1 MKNEIMVKRIE
12 KLLHLVQK
20 PARYIGCEFNII
32 VKESPLVRVA
42 ISYPDLYEV
51 AMANNGIRILYEAVN
66 RIEDAACERVFAVAP
81 DFEAILRE
89 HQIPL
94 YSLESF
100 TPIYNMDMIGF
111 NLAHEL
117 LITNVLQILDLGKIP
132 LLRKDRDEG
141 HPIIVGGGEF
151 ASNPFPAALF
161 FDLFFIGEGEEGL
174 PEIVNTIAR
183 AKGRGLSRS
192 DTIREIGKID
202 SVLICEDYDFAYNG
216 IEADISSKKVVR
228 KRTISCEKALF
239 IEKPIVPLF
248 RISQERAVV
257 ELSRGCFNLCKFCH
271 AGYYNLPYRI
281 FSPERIAREIFAQ
294 IDNTG
299 YDEVTLT
306 ALSSSD
312 YKYLVTLLNIVL
324 PGLTA
329 RGVSLSLPSLK
340 VDKNTLHIIE
350 TISGVRKSSLTFAVE
365 SASEQLRTISNKKV
379 KTEDLLEIVDFAFKH
394 GWKTIKLYFMIGLP
408 GCEDVDE
415 AETIIELL
423 HKLSRLGKR
432 KEINV
437 TVSPFVPKPHT
448 PFQFEKQMDME
459 YFYNVIKKIKSN
471 APKHVTIKN
480 HDVRSSFLEGL
491 IARADER
498 FGHVILNAYL
508 KGARLDSWH
517 EYFNFDLWKESLEE
531 KFPKW
536 RDLLLPRKKEGTYPW
551 QLIET
556 GNEKAVDVMM
566 ERTLDLA
573 SYKHPEYRYSEFLNE
588 ENYKEAMKNFEE
600 KYITADVI
608 RFIFSKTGYGRFVPH
623 IDFTENVKRA
633 LRMANVPM
641 SYSQG
646 FNKREKLST
655 GFPLPLGIE
664 SLSEIVDVELFKT
677 LSDEQLQEILIKVN
691 KSLPDVIRLVKV
703 RRVSEKQ
710 TVMAATA
717 AVKYNVFFKEEGLLE
732 KVMDGLKNRERIEKR
747 SKDVAKEYPLC
758 EVVHSFSVED
768 NLLSI
773 VLFMGKES
781 SMRVD
786 ELIAGLASQSITAL
800 QGVSFLKICQ
810 YRNSNG
816 NLELIE

>member
-20 PARYIGCEFNII
+20 PARYMGGEFNVIEKDDAF
-32 VKESPLVRVA
+32 VKVA

-51 AMANNGIRILYEAVN
+51 GMANNGIRILYEAVN
-66 RIEDAACERVFAVAP
+66 RIQSASCERVFAVAA
-81 DFEAILRE
+81 DFESILRTN
-89 HQIPL
+89 QIPL
-94 YSLESF
+94 YTLESF
-100 TPIYNMDMIGF
+100 TPLLETDIIGF

-117 LITNVLQILDLGKIP
+117 LLTNVLQILDLGKVP
-132 LLRKDRDEG
+132 LLRLERKDC
-141 HPIIVGGGEF
+141 HPIVIGGGEF
-151 ASNPFPAALF
+151 TSNPFPAAMF
-161 FDLFFIGEGEEGL
+161 FDLFFIGEGEEGF
-174 PEIVNTIAR
+174 PEIVEVLINCKKQGMKR
-183 AKGRGLSRS
+183 A
-192 DTIREIGKID
+192 DIIREIGKID
-202 SVLICEDYDFAYNG
+202 GVLLMDGDNFAN
-216 IEADISSKKVVR
+216 IDVSKLKRVQ
-228 KRTISCEKALF
+228 KRTISCDRAVFVK
-239 IEKPIVPLF
+239 KPLVPLV

-281 FSPERIAREIFAQ
+281 FSPENIASEIFTQ

-306 ALSSSD
+306 ALSASD
-312 YKYLVTLLNIVL
+312 YKYLVRLLNLVL
-324 PGLTA
+324 PELTE

-379 KTEDLLEIVDFAFKH
+379 RTEDLLEIVDFAFKH